1 MSNQNNDS
9 YITVWVSF
17 RVVHASKRYV
27 ELWSDCSYQ
36 QPGGLAVGTVRRR
49 TDCPL
54 HSNTIHIQ
62 HCHCTTLLPAHNP
75 RATCSQAAQAR
86 DGGITCWQATEEPR
100 KMQTPDALSRPLH
113 IMYQTTLICILLS
126 SQQNQNDEKRGILW
140 RCECVFFSIQ

>member
-36 QPGGLAVGTVRRR
+36 QPGGLAVGTVHRR

-75 RATCSQAAQAR
+75 PGYMLTGSTDEGRGYTMLTGNGKTQ
-86 DGGITCWQATEEPR
+86 EEANTR
-100 KMQTPDALSRPLH
+100 CLV
-113 IMYQTTLICILLS
+113 QTTLCTKPHSFAFYCPVIKTRMMKKGRFYEGVSVC
-126 SQQNQNDEKRGILW
+126 
-140 RCECVFFSIQ
+140 FFSIQ